1 MKKLLLG
8 FLLISGT
15 LLGQESEKSFGMLGG
30 VTDLWTVDRSTNRNE
45 FRSLTNWGFQY
56 SLRKS
61 TKWDLAFTGLA
72 GFKGGDT
79 WDSKFLTGSAALRSF
94 VLNAN
99 KKHKVNPFYQ
109 IGAEGMIRKD
119 VGFLGYAYELHAL
132 GGIGIDVPVY
142 QNFSLLAQTNLSI
155 PMVQINESEFNIAK
169 TRGLNTTVSV
179 GVVYHFNYLGPKK
192 KAAKEAAIAKRKAFV
207 RDSLNTVRE
216 KLQAEENV
224 RLAKIAAE
232 KKIQDDLK
240 AKEEAILK
248 AKSDAE
254 AAIAKAKAEAE
265 AEILKL
271 KADAQALVQKQEQEK
286 AAAAQVVKARKKLPL
301 EEQIKKEKEAI
312 PMEAAPILKQNP
324 APAPAPASVEKPK
337 VPTPAPAEKP
347 KAPAPVEKP
356 VVTEVVA
363 PKEKEKKPVVISD
376 EAFSETIILY
386 ISNSGQLMPE
396 TKGKLNRII
405 SNMKARPEVKIK
417 VEGHSDNEG
426 TFRNNLKVSRIRAM
440 KVLRYLYRY
449 GIPEK
454 RIIAIAHGETR
465 PAATNKTP
473 EGRKLNRRVEISIVK

>member
-45 FRSLTNWGFQY
+45 FRSLTNLGFQY

-61 TKWDLAFTGLA
+61 TKWDLAFTGLT
-72 GFKGGDT
+72 GFKGGDK

-119 VGFLGYAYELHAL
+119 VGFKGYAYELHAL

-207 RDSLNTVRE
+207 RDSVNTVRE

-224 RLAKIAAE
+224 RLAKVAAE

-248 AKSDAE
+248 AKADAE

-271 KADAQALVQKQEQEK
+271 KAEAQALAQKNEEEK
-286 AAAAQVVKARKKLPL
+286 VAAAPVVKARKKLPL
-301 EEQIKKEKEAI
+301 SEQIKKEKEAI
-312 PMEAAPILKQNP
+312 PMEAAPILKENK
-324 APAPAPASVEKPK
+324 APAPAPA
-337 VPTPAPAEKP
+337 
-347 KAPAPVEKP
+347 EKP
-356 VVTEVVA
+356 VVKEVVA

-473 EGRKLNRRVEISIVK
+473 EGRKLNRRVEISLVK

>member
-30 VTDLWTVDRSTNRNE
+30 VTDLWTVDRSTNTNE
-45 FRSLTNWGFQY
+45 FRSLTNLGFQY

-61 TKWDLAFTGLA
+61 TKWDLAFTGLT
-72 GFKGGDT
+72 GFKGGDK

-109 IGAEGMIRKD
+109 VGAEGMIRKD
-119 VGFLGYAYELHAL
+119 VGFQGYAYELHAL

-207 RDSLNTVRE
+207 RDSVNTVRE
-216 KLQAEENV
+216 KVQAEENI

-248 AKSDAE
+248 AKAEAE

-271 KADAQALVQKQEQEK
+271 KAEAQALAQKNEEEK
-286 AAAAQVVKARKKLPL
+286 AAAAPVVKARKKLPL
-301 EEQIKKEKEAI
+301 AEQIKKEKEAI
-312 PMEAAPILKQNP
+312 PMEAAPILKENT
-324 APAPAPASVEKPK
+324 A
-337 VPTPAPAEKP
+337 TAPAEKP
-347 KAPAPVEKP
+347 QAQASAPADKP
-356 VVTEVVA
+356 VVKEVVA

-376 EAFSETIILY
+376 DAFSETIILY

-449 GIPEK
+449 GIPER

>member
-45 FRSLTNWGFQY
+45 FRSLTNLGFQY

-61 TKWDLAFTGLA
+61 TKWDLAFTGLT
-72 GFKGGDT
+72 GFKGGDK
-79 WDSKFLTGSAALRSF
+79 WNSKFLTGSAALRSF

-119 VGFLGYAYELHAL
+119 VGFQGYAYELHAL
-132 GGIGIDVPVY
+132 GGIGISIPVY

-155 PMVQINESEFNIAK
+155 PMVQMNESGINIAQS
-169 TRGLNTTVSV
+169 RGLNTTTSV
-179 GVVYHFNYLGPKK
+179 GVVYHFNYLSPKR

-207 RDSLNTVRE
+207 RDSVNTVRE

-240 AKEEAILK
+240 SKEEAILK
-248 AKSDAE
+248 AKADAE

-271 KADAQALVQKQEQEK
+271 KADAQALVQKQEEEK
-286 AAAAQVVKARKKLPL
+286 AAAAPVVKARKKLPL
-301 EEQIKKEKEAI
+301 EEQIKKGKEAI
-312 PMEAAPILKQNP
+312 PMEAAP
-324 APAPAPASVEKPK
+324 
-337 VPTPAPAEKP
+337 APAEKP
-347 KAPAPVEKP
+347 
-356 VVTEVVA
+356 VVKEVVA

-376 EAFSETIILY
+376 DAFSETIILY

-473 EGRKLNRRVEISIVK
+473 EGRKLNRRVEISLVK

>member
-45 FRSLTNWGFQY
+45 FRSLTNLGFQY

-72 GFKGGDT
+72 GFKGGDK

-109 IGAEGMIRKD
+109 VGAEGMIRKD
-119 VGFLGYAYELHAL
+119 VGFQGFAYELHAL

-207 RDSLNTVRE
+207 RDSVNTVRE
-216 KLQAEENV
+216 KVQAEENV

-248 AKSDAE
+248 AKAEAE

-265 AEILKL
+265 VEILKL
-271 KADAQALVQKQEQEK
+271 KAEAQALAQKNEEEK
-286 AAAAQVVKARKKLPL
+286 AAAAAPVVRARKKMPL
-301 EEQIKKEKEAI
+301 AEQIKKEKEAI
-312 PMEAAPILKQNP
+312 PMEAAPILKEN
-324 APAPAPASVEKPK
+324 AA
-337 VPTPAPAEKP
+337 PAPAEKP
-347 KAPAPVEKP
+347 LVKE
-356 VVTEVVA
+356 VTA

-376 EAFSETIILY
+376 DAFSETIILY

-449 GIPEK
+449 GIPER

-465 PAATNKTP
+465 PAATNKTQ
-473 EGRKLNRRVEISIVK
+473 EGRKLNRRVEISLVK

>member
-45 FRSLTNWGFQY
+45 FRSLTNLGFQY

-72 GFKGGDT
+72 GFKGGDK

-109 IGAEGMIRKD
+109 VGAEGMIRKD
-119 VGFLGYAYELHAL
+119 VGFQGFAYELHAL

-207 RDSLNTVRE
+207 RDSVNTVRE
-216 KLQAEENV
+216 KVQAEENV

-248 AKSDAE
+248 AKVEAE

-265 AEILKL
+265 VEILKL
-271 KADAQALVQKQEQEK
+271 KAEAQALAQKNEEEK
-286 AAAAQVVKARKKLPL
+286 AAAAAPVVRVRKKMPL
-301 EEQIKKEKEAI
+301 AEQIKKEKEAI
-312 PMEAAPILKQNP
+312 PMEAAPILKEN
-324 APAPAPASVEKPK
+324 AA
-337 VPTPAPAEKP
+337 PAPAEKP
-347 KAPAPVEKP
+347 LVKE
-356 VVTEVVA
+356 VTA

-376 EAFSETIILY
+376 DAFSETIILY

-449 GIPEK
+449 GIPER

-465 PAATNKTP
+465 PAATNKTQ
-473 EGRKLNRRVEISIVK
+473 EGRKLNRRVEISLVK

>member
-8 FLLISGT
+8 FLLISGA
-15 LLGQESEKSFGMLGG
+15 LSGQESEKSFGMLGG

-45 FRSLTNWGFQY
+45 FRSLTNLGFQY

-72 GFKGGDT
+72 GFKGGDK

-109 IGAEGMIRKD
+109 VGAEGMIRKD
-119 VGFLGYAYELHAL
+119 VGFQGFAYELHAL

-207 RDSLNTVRE
+207 RDSVNTVRE
-216 KLQAEENV
+216 KVQAEENV

-248 AKSDAE
+248 AKAEAE

-265 AEILKL
+265 VEILKL
-271 KADAQALVQKQEQEK
+271 KAEAQVLAQKNEEEK
-286 AAAAQVVKARKKLPL
+286 AAAAAPVVRVRKKMPL
-301 EEQIKKEKEAI
+301 AEQIKKEKEAI
-312 PMEAAPILKQNP
+312 PMEAAPILKEN
-324 APAPAPASVEKPK
+324 AA
-337 VPTPAPAEKP
+337 PAPAEKP
-347 KAPAPVEKP
+347 LVKE
-356 VVTEVVA
+356 VTA

-376 EAFSETIILY
+376 DAFSETIILY

-465 PAATNKTP
+465 PAATNKTQ
-473 EGRKLNRRVEISIVK
+473 EGRKLNRRVEISLVK

>member
-8 FLLISGT
+8 FLLISGA
-15 LLGQESEKSFGMLGG
+15 LSGQESEKSFGMLGG

-45 FRSLTNWGFQY
+45 FRSLTNLGFQY

-72 GFKGGDT
+72 GFKGGST

-94 VLNAN
+94 VLNPN

-109 IGAEGMIRKD
+109 VGAEGMIRKD
-119 VGFLGYAYELHAL
+119 VGFQGYAYELHAL
-132 GGIGIDVPVY
+132 GGVGIDVPVY

-207 RDSLNTVRE
+207 RDSVNTVRE
-216 KLQAEENV
+216 KVQAEENV

-248 AKSDAE
+248 AKAEAE

-265 AEILKL
+265 VEILKL
-271 KADAQALVQKQEQEK
+271 KAEAQALAQKNEEEK
-286 AAAAQVVKARKKLPL
+286 AAAAAPVVRVRKKMPL
-301 EEQIKKEKEAI
+301 AEQIKKEKEAI
-312 PMEAAPILKQNP
+312 PMEAAPILKEN
-324 APAPAPASVEKPK
+324 AA
-337 VPTPAPAEKP
+337 PAPAEKP
-347 KAPAPVEKP
+347 LVKE
-356 VVTEVVA
+356 VTA

-376 EAFSETIILY
+376 DAFSETIILY

-465 PAATNKTP
+465 PAATNKTQ
-473 EGRKLNRRVEISIVK
+473 EGRKLNRRVEISLVK

>member
-1 MKKLLLG
+1 MKKLVLG
-8 FLLISGT
+8 FLLICGN
-15 LLGQESEKSFGMLGG
+15 LFGQESEKSFGMLGG
-30 VTDLWTVDRSTNRNE
+30 VTDLWTVDRSTNTNE
-45 FRSLTNWGFQY
+45 FRSLTNLGFQY

-61 TKWDLAFTGLA
+61 SKWDVAFTGLT
-72 GFKGGDT
+72 GFQGGST
-79 WDSKFLTGSAALRSF
+79 WNSKFLTGSAALRSF
-94 VLNAN
+94 VLNPN

-109 IGAEGMIRKD
+109 VGAEGMIRKD
-119 VGFLGYAYELHAL
+119 VGFQGYAYELHAL

-169 TRGLNTTVSV
+169 ARGLNTTVSV

-192 KAAKEAAIAKRKAFV
+192 KAAKAAAIAKRNAFV
-207 RDSLNTVRE
+207 RDSVNTVRE
-216 KLQAEENV
+216 KAQAEENL

-248 AKSDAE
+248 AKAEAE

-271 KADAQALVQKQEQEK
+271 KAEAQALAQKKEEEK
-286 AAAAQVVKARKKLPL
+286 AAAAPVVKVRKKLPL
-301 EEQIKKEKEAI
+301 AEQIKKEKEPI
-312 PMEAAPILKQNP
+312 PMEAPPIVQENSAPKP
-324 APAPAPASVEKPK
+324 VEKP
-337 VPTPAPAEKP
+337 VAQASV
-347 KAPAPVEKP
+347 PAPVEKP
-356 VVTEVVA
+356 VAKEVVA
-363 PKEKEKKPVVISD
+363 PKEKKSVDISD
-376 EAFSETIILY
+376 EAFSKTIILY

-405 SNMKARPEVKIK
+405 SSMKARPEVKIK

-426 TFRNNLKVSRIRAM
+426 TFRNNLKISRIRAM

-449 GIPEK
+449 GIPER

-473 EGRKLNRRVEISIVK
+473 EGRKLNRRVEISLVK

>member
-1 MKKLLLG
+1 
-8 FLLISGT
+8 
-15 LLGQESEKSFGMLGG
+15 
-30 VTDLWTVDRSTNRNE
+30 
-45 FRSLTNWGFQY
+45 
-56 SLRKS
+56 
-61 TKWDLAFTGLA
+61 
-72 GFKGGDT
+72 
-79 WDSKFLTGSAALRSF
+79 
-94 VLNAN
+94 
-99 KKHKVNPFYQ
+99 
-109 IGAEGMIRKD
+109 
-119 VGFLGYAYELHAL
+119 
-132 GGIGIDVPVY
+132 
-142 QNFSLLAQTNLSI
+142 
-155 PMVQINESEFNIAK
+155 MVQINESEFNIAK

-207 RDSLNTVRE
+207 RDSVNTVRE
-216 KLQAEENV
+216 KVQAEENV

-248 AKSDAE
+248 AKAEAE

-265 AEILKL
+265 VEILKL
-271 KADAQALVQKQEQEK
+271 KAEAQALAQKNEEEK
-286 AAAAQVVKARKKLPL
+286 AAAAAPVVRVRKKMPL
-301 EEQIKKEKEAI
+301 AEQIKKEKEAI
-312 PMEAAPILKQNP
+312 PMEAAPILKEN
-324 APAPAPASVEKPK
+324 AA
-337 VPTPAPAEKP
+337 PAPAEKP
-347 KAPAPVEKP
+347 LVKE
-356 VVTEVVA
+356 VTA

-376 EAFSETIILY
+376 DAFSETIILY

-465 PAATNKTP
+465 PAATNKTQ
-473 EGRKLNRRVEISIVK
+473 EGRKLNRRVEISLVK

>member
-1 MKKLLLG
+1 
-8 FLLISGT
+8 
-15 LLGQESEKSFGMLGG
+15 
-30 VTDLWTVDRSTNRNE
+30 
-45 FRSLTNWGFQY
+45 
-56 SLRKS
+56 
-61 TKWDLAFTGLA
+61 
-72 GFKGGDT
+72 
-79 WDSKFLTGSAALRSF
+79 
-94 VLNAN
+94 
-99 KKHKVNPFYQ
+99 
-109 IGAEGMIRKD
+109 
-119 VGFLGYAYELHAL
+119 
-132 GGIGIDVPVY
+132 
-142 QNFSLLAQTNLSI
+142 
-155 PMVQINESEFNIAK
+155 MVQMNESGINIAQS
-169 TRGLNTTVSV
+169 RGLNTTTSV
-179 GVVYHFNYLGPKK
+179 GVVYHFNYLSPKR

-207 RDSLNTVRE
+207 LDSVNTVRE

-232 KKIQDDLK
+232 KKIQDDLT
-240 AKEEAILK
+240 AKEAAILK
-248 AKSDAE
+248 AKADAE

-271 KADAQALVQKQEQEK
+271 KAEAQALAQKNEEEK
-286 AAAAQVVKARKKLPL
+286 VAAAPVVKARKKLPL

-312 PMEAAPILKQNP
+312 PMEAAP
-324 APAPAPASVEKPK
+324 
-337 VPTPAPAEKP
+337 APAEKP
-347 KAPAPVEKP
+347 
-356 VVTEVVA
+356 VVKEVVA

-376 EAFSETIILY
+376 DAFSETIILY

-473 EGRKLNRRVEISIVK
+473 EGRKLNRRVEISLVK

>member
-1 MKKLLLG
+1 MKKLLAV
-8 FLLISGT
+8 FLLIST
-15 LLGQESEKSFGMLGG
+15 SLVAQESEKSIAFLGG
-30 VTDLWTVDRSTNRNE
+30 TTDLWTENRLNKTNE
-45 FRSLTNWGFQY
+45 FRSLTNLGFQY
-56 SLRKS
+56 SLRR
-61 TKWDLAFTGLA
+61 TAKWDVAFTGLT
-72 GFKGGDT
+72 GFKGGST
-79 WDSKFLTGSAALRSF
+79 WDSKFLSGSAVLRSF
-94 VLNAN
+94 VLNST

-109 IGAEGMIRKD
+109 VGADGMIRKD
-119 VGFLGYAYELHAL
+119 VGFQGYAYELHAL
-132 GGIGIDVPVY
+132 GGIGISIPVY

-155 PMVQINESEFNIAK
+155 PMVQMNEAGVNIAQA
-169 TRGLNTTVSV
+169 RGLNTTTSV
-179 GVVYHFNYLGPKK
+179 GVVYHFNYLSPKR

-207 RDSLNTVRE
+207 RDSVNTVRE
-216 KLQAEENV
+216 KVQAEENV

-248 AKSDAE
+248 AKADAE

-271 KADAQALVQKQEQEK
+271 KAEAQALVQKQEEEK
-286 AAAAQVVKARKKLPL
+286 AAAAPVVKARKKLPL
-301 EEQIKKEKEAI
+301 AEQIKKEKEAI
-312 PMEAAPILKQNP
+312 PMEAAPIIKENT
-324 APAPAPASVEKPK
+324 
-337 VPTPAPAEKP
+337 TPVPAEKP
-347 KAPAPVEKP
+347 IVI
-356 VVTEVVA
+356 EVA
-363 PKEKEKKPVVISD
+363 TPKEKEKKPVVISD
-376 EAFSETIILY
+376 DAFSETIILY

-473 EGRKLNRRVEISIVK
+473 EGRKLNRRVEISLVK

>member
-30 VTDLWTVDRSTNRNE
+30 VTDLWTVDRSMNRNE
-45 FRSLTNWGFQY
+45 FRSLTNLGFQY

-61 TKWDLAFTGLA
+61 TKWDLAFTGLT
-72 GFKGGDT
+72 GFKGGDK
-79 WDSKFLTGSAALRSF
+79 WNSKFLTGSAALRSF

-99 KKHKVNPFYQ
+99 KKHKINPFYQ

-119 VGFLGYAYELHAL
+119 VGFQGYAYELHAL
-132 GGIGIDVPVY
+132 GGIGISIPVY

-155 PMVQINESEFNIAK
+155 PMVQMNESGINIAQS
-169 TRGLNTTVSV
+169 RGLNTTTSV
-179 GVVYHFNYLGPKK
+179 GVVYHFNYLSPKR

-207 RDSLNTVRE
+207 RDSVNTVRE

-248 AKSDAE
+248 AKTDAE

-271 KADAQALVQKQEQEK
+271 KADAQALVQKQEEEK
-286 AAAAQVVKARKKLPL
+286 AAAAPVVKARKKLPL
-301 EEQIKKEKEAI
+301 EEQIKKGKEAI
-312 PMEAAPILKQNP
+312 PMEAAP
-324 APAPAPASVEKPK
+324 A
-337 VPTPAPAEKP
+337 PAPAEKP
-347 KAPAPVEKP
+347 
-356 VVTEVVA
+356 VVKEVAA

-473 EGRKLNRRVEISIVK
+473 EGRKLNRRVEISLVK

>member
-45 FRSLTNWGFQY
+45 FRSLTNLGFQY

-61 TKWDLAFTGLA
+61 TKWDLAFTGLT
-72 GFKGGDT
+72 GFKGGDK
-79 WDSKFLTGSAALRSF
+79 WDSKFLIGSAALRSF

-119 VGFLGYAYELHAL
+119 VGFQGYAYELHAL

-192 KAAKEAAIAKRKAFV
+192 KAVKEAAIAKRKAFV
-207 RDSLNTVRE
+207 RDSVNTVRE

-224 RLAKIAAE
+224 RLAKVAAE

-248 AKSDAE
+248 AKADAE

-271 KADAQALVQKQEQEK
+271 KAEAQALAQKNEEEK
-286 AAAAQVVKARKKLPL
+286 VAAAPVVKARKKLPL
-301 EEQIKKEKEAI
+301 SEQIKKEKEAI
-312 PMEAAPILKQNP
+312 PMEAAPILKENK
-324 APAPAPASVEKPK
+324 APAPAPA
-337 VPTPAPAEKP
+337 
-347 KAPAPVEKP
+347 EKP
-356 VVTEVVA
+356 VVKEVVA
-363 PKEKEKKPVVISD
+363 PKENEKKPVVISD

-473 EGRKLNRRVEISIVK
+473 EGRKLNRRVEISLVK

>member
-1 MKKLLLG
+1 MKKLLVA
-8 FLLISGT
+8 FLFIST
-15 LLGQESEKSFGMLGG
+15 ALVAQESEKSIAFLGG
-30 VTDLWTVDRSTNRNE
+30 PTDLWTVNRSSNTNE
-45 FRSLTNWGFQY
+45 FRSLTNLGFQY
-56 SLRKS
+56 SLRR
-61 TKWDLAFTGLA
+61 TAKWDMAFTGLA
-72 GFKGGDT
+72 GFKGGST
-79 WDSKFLTGSAALRSF
+79 WDSKFLSGSAVLRSF
-94 VLNAN
+94 VLNSA

-109 IGAEGMIRKD
+109 VGADGMIRKD
-119 VGFLGYAYELHAL
+119 IGFQGFAYELHAL
-132 GGIGIDVPVY
+132 GGVGIDVPVY
-142 QNFSLLAQTNLSI
+142 QNFSLVAQTNLSI
-155 PMVQINESEFNIAK
+155 PMVQINESEFNMAK
-169 TRGLNTTVSV
+169 ARGLNTTTSI
-179 GVVYHFNYLGPKK
+179 GIVYHFNYLSPKR

-207 RDSLNTVRE
+207 RDSLNIVRE
-216 KLQAEENV
+216 KAQAEENI

-240 AKEEAILK
+240 AKEEAIIK
-248 AKSDAE
+248 AKAEAE

-271 KADAQALVQKQEQEK
+271 KAEAQALAQKQEAEK
-286 AAAAQVVKARKKLPL
+286 LAALTPPVKKKKKQRIEGTIVPNVPKPGNTAEPVEAKKPEIVAEPAVKEKVSAPAKELVVK
-301 EEQIKKEKEAI
+301 EI
-312 PMEAAPILKQNP
+312 
-324 APAPAPASVEKPK
+324 
-337 VPTPAPAEKP
+337 
-347 KAPAPVEKP
+347 
-356 VVTEVVA
+356 
-363 PKEKEKKPVVISD
+363 KEKKPVVISD
-376 EAFSETIILY
+376 DAFSETIILY

-449 GIPEK
+449 GIPER

>member
-45 FRSLTNWGFQY
+45 FRSLTNLGFQY

-61 TKWDLAFTGLA
+61 TKWDLAFTGLT
-72 GFKGGDT
+72 GFKGGDK

-99 KKHKVNPFYQ
+99 KKHRVNPFYQ

-119 VGFLGYAYELHAL
+119 VGFQGYAYELHAL
-132 GGIGIDVPVY
+132 GGVGISIPVY

-155 PMVQINESEFNIAK
+155 PMVQMNESGINIAQS
-169 TRGLNTTVSV
+169 RGLNTTTSV
-179 GVVYHFNYLGPKK
+179 GVVYHFNYLSPKR

-207 RDSLNTVRE
+207 RDSVNTVRE

-248 AKSDAE
+248 AKADAE

-271 KADAQALVQKQEQEK
+271 KAEAQALAQKNEEEK
-286 AAAAQVVKARKKLPL
+286 VAAAPVVKARKKLPL
-301 EEQIKKEKEAI
+301 SEQIKKEKEAI
-312 PMEAAPILKQNP
+312 PMEAAPILKENK
-324 APAPAPASVEKPK
+324 APAPAPA
-337 VPTPAPAEKP
+337 
-347 KAPAPVEKP
+347 EKP
-356 VVTEVVA
+356 VVKEVVA
-363 PKEKEKKPVVISD
+363 PKENEKKPVVISD

-473 EGRKLNRRVEISIVK
+473 EGRKLNRRVEISLVK

>member
-1 MKKLLLG
+1 MKKLVLG
-8 FLLISGT
+8 FLLICGN
-15 LLGQESEKSFGMLGG
+15 LFGQESEKSFGMLGG
-30 VTDLWTVDRSTNRNE
+30 VTDLWTVDRSTNTNE
-45 FRSLTNWGFQY
+45 FRSLTNLGFQY

-61 TKWDLAFTGLA
+61 SKWDVAFTGLT
-72 GFKGGDT
+72 GFQGGST
-79 WDSKFLTGSAALRSF
+79 WNSKFLTGSAALRSF
-94 VLNAN
+94 VLNPG

-109 IGAEGMIRKD
+109 VGAEGMIRKD
-119 VGFLGYAYELHAL
+119 VGFQGYAYELHAL

-155 PMVQINESEFNIAK
+155 PMIQINESEFNIAK
-169 TRGLNTTVSV
+169 ARGLNTTVSV
-179 GVVYHFNYLGPKK
+179 GVVYHFNHLGPKK
-192 KAAKEAAIAKRKAFV
+192 KAAKAAAIAKRQAFV
-207 RDSLNTVRE
+207 RDSVNTVRE
-216 KLQAEENV
+216 KAQAEENL

-248 AKSDAE
+248 AKAEAE
-254 AAIAKAKAEAE
+254 AAIAKSKAEAE

-271 KADAQALVQKQEQEK
+271 KAEAQALAQKKEEEK
-286 AAAAQVVKARKKLPL
+286 AAAPVVKVRKKLPL
-301 EEQIKKEKEAI
+301 AEQIKKEKEPI
-312 PMEAAPILKQNP
+312 PMEAPPIVQENSAPK
-324 APAPAPASVEKPK
+324 
-337 VPTPAPAEKP
+337 
-347 KAPAPVEKP
+347 PVEKP
-356 VVTEVVA
+356 VAQASVPAPLEKPIVKEVVA
-363 PKEKEKKPVVISD
+363 PKEKKAVDISD

-405 SNMKARPEVKIK
+405 SSMKARPEVKIK

-449 GIPEK
+449 GIPER

-473 EGRKLNRRVEISIVK
+473 EGRKLNRRVEISLVK

>member
-1 MKKLLLG
+1 M
-8 FLLISGT
+8 
-15 LLGQESEKSFGMLGG
+15 
-30 VTDLWTVDRSTNRNE
+30 
-45 FRSLTNWGFQY
+45 
-56 SLRKS
+56 
-61 TKWDLAFTGLA
+61 
-72 GFKGGDT
+72 
-79 WDSKFLTGSAALRSF
+79 
-94 VLNAN
+94 
-99 KKHKVNPFYQ
+99 
-109 IGAEGMIRKD
+109 
-119 VGFLGYAYELHAL
+119 
-132 GGIGIDVPVY
+132 
-142 QNFSLLAQTNLSI
+142 
-155 PMVQINESEFNIAK
+155 
-169 TRGLNTTVSV
+169 
-179 GVVYHFNYLGPKK
+179 
-192 KAAKEAAIAKRKAFV
+192 
-207 RDSLNTVRE
+207 RDSVNTVRS

-224 RLAKIAAE
+224 LLAKIAAE

-248 AKSDAE
+248 VKADAE

-271 KADAQALVQKQEQEK
+271 KAEAQALAQKNEEEK
-286 AAAAQVVKARKKLPL
+286 AAAAPVVKARKKLPL
-301 EEQIKKEKEAI
+301 AEQIKKEKEAI
-312 PMEAAPILKQNP
+312 PMEAAPILKENTAT
-324 APAPAPASVEKPK
+324 APAEKPQAQ
-337 VPTPAPAEKP
+337 TPAPAEKP
-347 KAPAPVEKP
+347 
-356 VVTEVVA
+356 VVKEVVA

-376 EAFSETIILY
+376 DAFSETIILY

-473 EGRKLNRRVEISIVK
+473 EGRKLNRRVEISLVK